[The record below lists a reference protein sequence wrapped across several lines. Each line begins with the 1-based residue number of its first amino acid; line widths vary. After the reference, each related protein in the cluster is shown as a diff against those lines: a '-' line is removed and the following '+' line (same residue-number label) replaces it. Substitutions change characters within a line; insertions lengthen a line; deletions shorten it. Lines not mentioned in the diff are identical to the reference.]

1 MSNIFDAVQARD
13 LKQVEDCLLA
23 GVEFLLLKGADIEA
37 KDKKTGYTT
46 PLLHAA
52 YKGNL
57 KMVEFLV
64 SKGANIEAKDN
75 RGYTPLLKAAYKGD
89 LKMVEFLVSKGANI
103 EAKDNRGRTPLLE
116 AEYKG
121 DLKMVEFLV
130 SKRVNLAAKNNA
142 GKGVLALA
150 KKEEVSNFIRK
161 TLRERIIPIL
171 EKLFIKDLAG
181 IVANFLY

>member
-75 RGYTPLLKAAYKGD
+75 HGHTPLFAA
-89 LKMVEFLVSKGANI
+89 A
-103 EAKDNRGRTPLLE
+103 
-116 AEYKG
+116 YKG